1 MVKGCGHTEAKIEF
15 SNKGQKSAM
24 ELKKRKRVGR
34 AVGICGPMILLG
46 RYCHWDPTDHTHLS
60 TPK

>member
-1 MVKGCGHTEAKIEF
+1 MVKGCGHIEAKTEF
-15 SNKGQKSAM
+15 SNKGQESEM
-24 ELKKRKRVGR
+24 ELKKERKG
-34 AVGICGPMILLG
+34 VGICGPMILLG